1 MFLVKLFNRLQ
12 ARFNRSLT
20 RQSIAHLDARLLNDV
35 GLTADGYQ
43 ALPQEKHTR
52 NNLII
57 DAVEHRD
64 ETTPIKIVSMAE
76 RF

>member
-43 ALPQEKHTR
+43 ALPQEKHMR
-52 NNLII
+52 NHLMI
-57 DAVEHRD
+57 DAVNKRN
-64 ETTPIKIVSMAE
+64 ETTPISIILMAE
-76 RF
+76 KL